1 MRKWL
6 ILLLA
11 LILLIPS
18 PVQAQDAVALKSFHV
33 RLWSEYDQPSM
44 LVILDFELS
53 DDTQVPSSV
62 KISIPGDA
70 NLTAVAFDSGGNLL
84 LANYQVQ
91 PGADAN
97 WQMVELLATERTTY
111 HIEYY
116 QPLARDGNKRSF
128 TYRWIGD
135 YSVSDFGV
143 EVQLPGDSTGIK
155 SAPAIPFVQN
165 QSFMSGGANM
175 SGLKDGQ
182 NYQLQL
188 DYSRTS
194 EATSQLPPSGPVEPI
209 VSVDENTDGRSTLDN
224 LPLFLGGFGVVLILV
239 AAVYYLRGYSSMSDS
254 KPRRRRSAAKAPD
267 SQTYCHEC
275 GTRAH
280 EGDRFCRTCGS
291 KLRVN

>member
-18 PVQAQDAVALKSFHV
+18 PVLAQDAVALKSFHV

-44 LVILDFELS
+44 LVILDFDLADE
-53 DDTQVPSSV
+53 TQVPSSV
-62 KISIPGDA
+62 KISIPSDA

-97 WQMVELLATERTTY
+97 WQLVELLITERTTY

-128 TYRWIGD
+128 TYRWTGD

-155 SAPAIPFVQN
+155 SAPALPFVQN
-165 QSFMSGGANM
+165 QSFMSGGANL

-209 VSVDENTDGRSTLDN
+209 IPVDENTDGRSTLDN
-224 LPLFLGGFGVVLILV
+224 LPLFLGGFGVALILV

-254 KPRRRRSAAKAPD
+254 KSRRRRSPAKSLD

-291 KLRVN
+291 KLRIN